1 MDNKE
6 ALELDAR
13 ELWNQAHTIKQMAEV
28 NLEVAKSLIGE
39 PKESAKLKL
48 EAVKLLKEYLAL
60 RQKANDLFKQAEFPA
75 QQKIKAVK

>member
-13 ELWNQAHTIKQMAEV
+13 ELWAQAMIHKEIAE
-28 NLEVAKSLIGE
+28 LKKEAAKSIMDS
-39 PKESAKLKL
+39 KESAKLIEEAAKHL
-48 EAVKLLKEYLAL
+48 EKHLAL
-60 RQKANDLFKQAEFPA
+60 RQKANDLFKQAEFPE